1 MGDGPSY
8 NCLGRFDHESFLT
21 SDCCSRGRNGGYA
34 ALVLGRAAQQIDET
48 LDGNTAQ
55 GESRPT
61 TCLALYMYG
70 GERLREVPRLSEPNI
85 QWRRILAEGF
95 VIVASILLA
104 FGIDAGWGERQERID
119 AREYLAALLV
129 DLEEVIDQAEGSI
142 ADNNA
147 LDEVLRGLL
156 ESLAGLETPPD
167 SLLTEVIRRAM
178 GAAQIQANLDSY
190 TELVSSG
197 GVTTIRNPEVRRSL
211 ARLRYSMDFESRV
224 GYSNPYAIQA
234 LFGPVYE
241 AAARDD
247 PAWPRIAAMVA
258 RQGLSLRGLQTN
270 LKASVLEAAEAAR
283 DDVVA
288 ALDELD

>member
-1 MGDGPSY
+1 
-8 NCLGRFDHESFLT
+8 
-21 SDCCSRGRNGGYA
+21 
-34 ALVLGRAAQQIDET
+34 
-48 LDGNTAQ
+48 
-55 GESRPT
+55 
-61 TCLALYMYG
+61 MYG
-70 GERLREVPRLSEPNI
+70 GERLREVPLLSEPNI

-104 FGIDAGWGERQERID
+104 FGIEAGWGERQERID

-142 ADNNA
+142 AGNYA
-147 LDEVLRGLL
+147 LDEVLRDLL

-167 SLLTEVIRRAM
+167 SLLTEVNRRAM

-190 TELVSSG
+190 TELVSSE

-211 ARLRYSMDFESRV
+211 ARLRYSMDIESRV
-224 GYSNPYAIQA
+224 GYGNPYAIQA
-234 LFGPVYE
+234 LFAPVYE

-288 ALDELD
+288 ALDEFD